1 MQELICS
8 CYDIV
13 PEQDDQQL
21 YQDHH
26 KDEGRHQHPDAPPNL
41 HAMLVTIEA
50 FIVKSQ
56 ELLDEQH
63 LAAPKNSANL
73 PATNTNNNNNNIVTL
88 DLTIDEND
96 YDSYFKK
103 CGIHFQKK
111 IAIPNEDKVE
121 TNDTVIVRPSN
132 FAPKTLDLTQSN
144 RKRKYTNSKLINYQ
158 LSDVGV
164 NSQLNEI
171 IEECE
176 YDSDIGKFTCNNY
189 DSMNLDSENSSF
201 TSTSTANNEDHQL
214 INDLNTP
221 NTLSQSKWNRSDPIL
236 NINKNEND
244 NIKDKI
250 VMKRIEF
257 FENNNSLGNDNV
269 VTVATVDSNR
279 VDKIENSLIPNYEKV
294 VVIPDVNQLSTILC
308 LMAFV
313 FSVLILYIYP
323 LPN

>member
-13 PEQDDQQL
+13 PEQDDHQL
-21 YQDHH
+21 YQEHH
-26 KDEGRHQHPDAPPNL
+26 RDDGSHQHPDAPPHL

-63 LAAPKNSANL
+63 LAVPKNSANP
-73 PATNTNNNNNNIVTL
+73 PATNTNNNNNIVTL
-88 DLTIDEND
+88 DLTLDEND

-111 IAIPNEDKVE
+111 ITIPNEDKVE
-121 TNDTVIVRPSN
+121 TDDTVIVRPSN

-144 RKRKYTNSKLINYQ
+144 RKRKYANSKLINYQ

-164 NSQLNEI
+164 ISQLNEI

-176 YDSDIGKFTCNNY
+176 YDSDIGKFNCNNY

-257 FENNNSLGNDNV
+257 FENNNSLSNNNVV
-269 VTVATVDSNR
+269 VTVASVESNR
-279 VDKIENSLIPNYEKV
+279 VNKIENSSIPNYEKAV
-294 VVIPDVNQLSTILC
+294 VNSDVNQLSTILC

-313 FSVLILYIYP
+313 FSILILYIYP